1 MSTALPARTHRTPEP
16 CLKNPIIPRSG
27 READQ
32 KQAEKSQ
39 NHPLD
44 LEKTLI
50 TETTFNQLDRFTD
63 IDRHFAGFLLRLE
76 GREDPWL
83 WLAAA
88 LASNATQSGNV
99 CVDLEAIAG
108 KPLPKQEEQM
118 AESACAPDLSD
129 WVNVLKRSTVVGE
142 AGDFRP
148 LVLDHASRLYLYRY
162 WKYEQR
168 VAELLKK
175 FAASDLS
182 DFDAVILNEGLSRL
196 FPPIGSD
203 ELDWQRLAAVTAIL
217 RRFSL
222 VTGGPGTGKTSTV
235 LRILALLL
243 AQPGHERMRIA
254 LAAPTGKAA
263 ARLKE
268 AVKQSKDA
276 LDVGPEVLAR
286 IPEEAFTLH
295 RLLGFMPGSRRFR
308 HDHTNPLPFEMI
320 VVDEASMV
328 DLPLM
333 AKLLDAMPPDGRLL
347 LLGDRDQLASVEP
360 GAVFGDICSVAE
372 AAGLSSAFRERIN
385 PYLPALPASL
395 PDGGGP
401 LQDSM
406 TVLCRSYRFGAESGI
421 GRLSRSVQAG
431 DRDAAIQLLN
441 ARDLPDLIWEEVV
454 TPSALQSRLERWILE
469 AYSGCLQAASPA
481 EAFTSFNRSR
491 ILCAVRQGPFGVSFI
506 NQVAEAALAR
516 KGLVRARGAW
526 YRGRPVMISRNDYQL
541 RLFNGD
547 IGIAWED
554 PPRAQSGPG
563 PLGVVFPSENGEM
576 RRILPSRLPEHE
588 TVYAMTVHKAQ
599 GSEFDRVLLILPDQ
613 ASAVLTREMLY
624 TAVTRA
630 RKRVEIWARR
640 ETIEASI
647 EKRVIR
653 HSGLREALTKA

>member
-1 MSTALPARTHRTPEP
+1 M
-16 CLKNPIIPRSG
+16 
-27 READQ
+27 
-32 KQAEKSQ
+32 
-39 NHPLD
+39 
-44 LEKTLI
+44 I
-50 TETTFNQLDRFTD
+50 TETPFNQLDRFTD
-63 IDRHFAGFLLRLE
+63 IDRHFADFLLRLE
-76 GREDPWL
+76 GREDTRL

-88 LASNATQSGNV
+88 FASNATQSGNV

-108 KPLPKQEEQM
+108 KPLPKQEELT

-129 WVNVLKRSTVVGE
+129 WVSVLKRSTVVGE
-142 AGDFRP
+142 PGDFRP

-168 VAELLKK
+168 VAELLKT
-175 FAASDLS
+175 FAASDLR
-182 DFDAVILNEGLSRL
+182 DFDAAILEKGLSRL
-196 FPPIGSD
+196 FPPHGSD

-276 LDVGPEVLAR
+276 LDVSPEVLAR

-295 RLLGFMPGSRRFR
+295 RLLGFMPGSRLFR
-308 HDHTNPLPFEMI
+308 HDRTNPLPFEMI

-333 AKLLDAMPPDGRLL
+333 AKLLDAVPPGARLL

-372 AAGLSSAFRERIN
+372 AAGWSTVFRKRIK
-385 PYLPALPASL
+385 PYWPALPASS
-395 PDGGGP
+395 PKGGP

-406 TVLCRSYRFGAESGI
+406 TVLRRSYRFGAESGI
-421 GRLSRSVQAG
+421 GQLSRSIQAG

-441 ARDLPDLIWEEVV
+441 ARDLPDVVWEEVATHSV
-454 TPSALQSRLERWILE
+454 LQSRLERWILE

-481 EAFTSFNRSR
+481 EAFSLFARSR
-491 ILCAVRQGPFGVSFI
+491 ILCAVRQGPFGVAFI
-506 NQVAEAALAR
+506 NRVAEDTLAR
-516 KGLVRARGAW
+516 KGLVRSRGAW
-526 YRGRPVMISRNDYQL
+526 YRGRPVMISRNDYQV

-547 IGIAWED
+547 IGIAWEE
-554 PPRAQSGPG
+554 PPRAQSGPA
-563 PLGVVFPSENGEM
+563 PLGVVFPLESGEM

-599 GSEFDRVLLILPDQ
+599 GSEFDRVLLVLPDQ
-613 ASAVLTREMLY
+613 ASAALTREMLY

>member
-1 MSTALPARTHRTPEP
+1 MT
-16 CLKNPIIPRSG
+16 
-27 READQ
+27 
-32 KQAEKSQ
+32 
-39 NHPLD
+39 
-44 LEKTLI
+44 

-63 IDRHFAGFLLRLE
+63 IDRHFADFLLRLE
-76 GREDPWL
+76 GREDPRL

-99 CVDLEAIAG
+99 CVDLETIAG
-108 KPLPKQEEQM
+108 KPLPKQEEQT
-118 AESACAPDLSD
+118 ADSACAPDLSD
-129 WVNVLKRSTVVGE
+129 WVNALKQSTVVGE
-142 AGDFRP
+142 PGDFRP
-148 LVLDHASRLYLYRY
+148 LVLDHADRLYLYRY
-162 WKYEQR
+162 WRYEQH
-168 VAELLKK
+168 VAELLKM
-175 FAASDLS
+175 FAASDLR
-182 DFDAVILNEGLSRL
+182 DFDAAILRDGLSRL
-196 FPPIGSD
+196 FSPQGSD
-203 ELDWQRLAAVTAIL
+203 GFDWQRLAAVTAIL

-243 AQPGHERMRIA
+243 AQPGHERLRIA

-268 AVKQSKDA
+268 AVKQSKDT
-276 LDVGPEVLAR
+276 LEVSPEVLAR

-308 HDHTNPLPFEMI
+308 HDQANPLPFEMI

-333 AKLLDAMPPDGRLL
+333 AKLLDAVPPDARLL

-372 AAGLSSAFRERIN
+372 AAGWSAAFQERIE
-385 PYLPALPASL
+385 PYLGVLPTS
-395 PDGGGP
+395 PNGGGR

-406 TVLCRSYRFGAESGI
+406 TVLRRSYRFGAESGI
-421 GRLSRSVQAG
+421 GQLSRSIQAG
-431 DRDAAIQLLN
+431 DRDAANQLLN
-441 ARDLPDLIWEEVV
+441 ARNLPDVVWEEVSDFTV
-454 TPSALQSRLERWILE
+454 LQKRLERWILE

-481 EAFTSFNRSR
+481 EAFTLFVRSR
-491 ILCAVRQGPFGVSFI
+491 ILCAVRQGPFGVAFI
-506 NQVAEAALAR
+506 NQVAEETLAR
-516 KGLVRARGAW
+516 KGLVRLRGAW
-526 YRGRPVMISRNDYQL
+526 YRGRPVMINRNDYQV

-547 IGIAWED
+547 IGIAWEGS
-554 PPRAQSGPG
+554 PRAQSGLA
-563 PLGVVFPSENGEM
+563 PLDVVFPSESGEM

-599 GSEFDRVLLILPDQ
+599 GSEFDSVLLILPDQ
-613 ASAVLTREMLY
+613 ASPVLTREMLY

-640 ETIEASI
+640 EVIEASI
-647 EKRVIR
+647 EKRVAR
-653 HSGLREALTKA
+653 NSGLREALTRE